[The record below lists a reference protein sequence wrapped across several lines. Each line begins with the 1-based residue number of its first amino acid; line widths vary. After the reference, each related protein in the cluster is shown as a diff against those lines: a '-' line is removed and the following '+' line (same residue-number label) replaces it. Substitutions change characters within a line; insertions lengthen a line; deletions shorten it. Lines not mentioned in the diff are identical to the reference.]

1 MDDERKRHADGPSW
15 SRPMTAQDPSGVAPE
30 EPATPARPDDEA
42 IRATVTRLARRHP
55 SGGTVI
61 ERAAILAEGRDGTAV
76 VAWII
81 AHDGVPEAAKAV
93 SASRGLHSARTD
105 QQSGRDARPPLRYV
119 LPAGALA

>member
-1 MDDERKRHADGPSW
+1 
-15 SRPMTAQDPSGVAPE
+15 MTAHEPDATTAPE
-30 EPATPARPDDEA
+30 PTTPAGPDDDA
-42 IRATVTRLARRHP
+42 IRATVARLARRHP

-81 AHDGVPEAAKAV
+81 AHDGEPEAAKQTV
-93 SASRGLHSARTD
+93 ASRGLHSARLGDT
-105 QQSGRDARPPLRYV
+105 SGAEDRPPLRYV